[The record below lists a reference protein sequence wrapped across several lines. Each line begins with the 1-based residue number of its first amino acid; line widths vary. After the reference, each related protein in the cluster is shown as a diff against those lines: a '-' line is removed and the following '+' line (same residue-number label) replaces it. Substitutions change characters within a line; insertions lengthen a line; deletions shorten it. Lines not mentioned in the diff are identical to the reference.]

1 MKPSNTPIYLQR
13 RCRRL
18 EVELTPLDSRPLE
31 RGTTGNTFAAA
42 TSMVNPNLEVSVF
55 PELFMMDVKQRKKSI
70 FDVAEEK

>member
-1 MKPSNTPIYLQR
+1 MKPSNTPTSLPR

-31 RGTTGNTFAAA
+31 RRTTGNALAAA

-55 PELFMMDVKQRKKSI
+55 PELALHDVKQRKKSI